1 MATNFFELAT
11 TLNNLGAKWLSEK
24 KINFT
29 PYPYILNRNETTYNF
44 NYFLRWHLNQIITM
58 HKEMHS
64 LHIDLFDYF
73 LWPLTLDSAGK
84 LIDDFFQLYRKEKS
98 KN

>member
-1 MATNFFELAT
+1 
-11 TLNNLGAKWLSEK
+11 
-24 KINFT
+24 
-29 PYPYILNRNETTYNF
+29 
-44 NYFLRWHLNQIITM
+44 M